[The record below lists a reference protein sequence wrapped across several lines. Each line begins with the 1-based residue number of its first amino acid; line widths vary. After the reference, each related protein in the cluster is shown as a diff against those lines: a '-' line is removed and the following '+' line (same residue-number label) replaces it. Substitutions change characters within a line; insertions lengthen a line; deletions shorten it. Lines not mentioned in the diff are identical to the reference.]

1 VASHI
6 AHYGIEIPLP
16 VAALFEKDLARGRFD
31 AMLSTTIYSR
41 GYSVNKTEFV
51 EQLAK
56 EADLTKK
63 DARKAVEGMVDLIT
77 NSLAKNEPVVI
88 TGFGKFE
95 ARTRKASTRMN
106 PQTGNKI
113 KVPAKV
119 VPAFKAGKTLKTVV
133 GKKAKKG

>member
-1 VASHI
+1 MNKGELVDR
-6 AHYGIEIPLP
+6 L
-16 VAALFEKDLARGRFD
+16 AARTG
-31 AMLSTTIYSR
+31 
-41 GYSVNKTEFV
+41 
-51 EQLAK
+51 
-56 EADLTKK
+56 LTKK

-77 NSLAKNEPVVI
+77 KSLAKNEPVVI

-106 PQTGNKI
+106 PQTGKKI

-133 GKKAKKG
+133 GKKAKKR

>member
-1 VASHI
+1 
-6 AHYGIEIPLP
+6 
-16 VAALFEKDLARGRFD
+16 
-31 AMLSTTIYSR
+31 MLNTTIYSR

-51 EQLAK
+51 EKLAK

-106 PQTGNKI
+106 PQTGKKI

-119 VPAFKAGKTLKTVV
+119 VPAFKAGKTLKTIV
-133 GKKAKKG
+133 GKKAKKR

>member
-1 VASHI
+1 
-6 AHYGIEIPLP
+6 
-16 VAALFEKDLARGRFD
+16 
-31 AMLSTTIYSR
+31 MLSTTIYSR

-51 EQLAK
+51 EKLAK

-95 ARTRKASTRMN
+95 TRKRKATTRMN
-106 PQTGNKI
+106 PQTGQKI
-113 KVPAKV
+113 KTPAKV
-119 VPAFKAGKTLKTVV
+119 VPAFKAGKNLKEIVA
-133 GKKAKKG
+133 KKAKR

>member
-1 VASHI
+1 
-6 AHYGIEIPLP
+6 
-16 VAALFEKDLARGRFD
+16 
-31 AMLSTTIYSR
+31 MLSTTIYSR

-63 DARKAVEGMVDLIT
+63 DARKAVEGMVELIT
-77 NSLAKNEPVVI
+77 KSLSKNEPVVI

-106 PQTGNKI
+106 PQTGKKI

-119 VPAFKAGKTLKTVV
+119 VPAFKAGKTLKTIV
-133 GKKAKKG
+133 GKKAKKR